1 MIKADVPVAVGS
13 FPFIPSRT
21 PAALEQIQRG
31 AWKGLA
37 LGLALFTLAACGG
50 EGAPVP
56 EEGPAE
62 ATVGAV
68 TATPPGQ
75 DIWLARL
82 AHEADGR
89 LVVMDPANVTSR
101 AGYDNQPY
109 FLPDGSAFWYTVIDD
124 AGQADIWLYD
134 MEEKTTRPVT
144 TSAPE
149 SEYSATPLP
158 GGGGFSAIRVEADST
173 QRLWRFDLDGGNAA
187 VIFPGIAPVG
197 YHAWG
202 SGQSAAMFVLGDPA
216 TLQVARPGAPDPVTV
231 ARDVGR
237 SLQSIPGSGD
247 VSYVQ
252 RHPDGTTEIR
262 RLHLDG
268 GTSELIVAG
277 VEGEDFHAWT
287 PDGVLLQAHEG
298 RVFSFVPGVNTAWA
312 QMADLSPL
320 RIRLS
325 RMAVHP
331 DGTWIALVG
340 EAPGG

>member
-1 MIKADVPVAVGS
+1 MRRLTVA
-13 FPFIPSRT
+13 
-21 PAALEQIQRG
+21 L
-31 AWKGLA
+31 L
-37 LGLALFTLAACGG
+37 LLAACGG
-50 EGAPVP
+50 ENAPIP
-56 EEGPAE
+56 GSGPGSGLDGGPD
-62 ATVGAV
+62 ATAAATV

-82 AHEADGR
+82 ARGADGR
-89 LVVMDPANVTSR
+89 LAVRDPENVTSR
-101 AGYDNQPY
+101 PGYDNQPF
-109 FLPDGSAFWYTVIDD
+109 FLPDGSGFWYTVIDN

-134 MEEKTTRPVT
+134 LEERRAWPVT
-144 TSAPE
+144 STAPE

-173 QRLWRFDLDGGNAA
+173 QRLWRFGMDGGSAE

-202 SGQSAAMFVLGDPA
+202 ADRRVAMFVLGDPP
-216 TLQVARPGAPDPVTV
+216 TLQVASVNGGDPVIP

-237 SLQSIPGSGD
+237 SLQSIPGTGD

-252 RHPDGTTEIR
+252 RYDDGVTEIR
-262 RLHLDG
+262 RLDVKTG
-268 GTSELIVAG
+268 GTELIVPG
-277 VEGEDFHAWT
+277 VEGGDFHAWT

-298 RVFSFVPGVNTAWA
+298 RLYSFRPGSDMTWVEI
-312 QMADLSPL
+312 ADLTPL
-320 RIRLS
+320 SIRLS

-340 EAPGG
+340 EAGGG

>member
-1 MIKADVPVAVGS
+1 MIKADAPVALGNC
-13 FPFIPSRT
+13 PYIASR
-21 PAALEQIQRG
+21 PGAAPKPIRG
-31 AWKGLA
+31 IDWRGLS
-37 LGLALFTLAACGG
+37 LFSTLLTLTACAG

-56 EEGPAE
+56 ENGPGE
-62 ATVGAV
+62 APSGAV
-68 TATPPGQ
+68 IATPPGQ

-82 AHEADGR
+82 AREADGR
-89 LVVMDPANVTSR
+89 LVVTDPANVTSR
-101 AGYDNQPY
+101 PGYDNQPY
-109 FLPDGSAFWYTVIDD
+109 FLPDGSGFWYTVIDD

-134 MEEKTTRPVT
+134 LVQEKARPVT

-158 GGGGFSAIRVEADST
+158 SGRGFSAIRVEADST
-173 QRLWRFDLDGGNAA
+173 QRLWRFDPAGENAE
-187 VIFPGIAPVG
+187 VVFPGIAPVG

-202 SGQSAAMFVLGDPA
+202 SGRRAALFVLGDPA
-216 TLQVARPGAPDPVTV
+216 TLQVAGPGAEDPVTV

-237 SLQSIPGSGD
+237 SLQSIPGSGE

-262 RLHLDG
+262 RLRLDS

-277 VEGEDFHAWT
+277 VDGEDFHAWT

-298 RVFSFVPGVNTAWA
+298 RVSSFVPGVDTAWV
-312 QMADLSPL
+312 QIADLSSL